1 MKATTA
7 KSISTNVNLIRARTA
22 QRARTGTTGTAAAV
36 CPATKVHFAKW
47 TLPFVDINNTTMTP
61 AAAIFF
67 YRLPADTEPVAW
79 KDPV

>member
-7 KSISTNVNLIRARTA
+7 KSISTNVNRIRARTE
-22 QRARTGTTGTAAAV
+22 QRARMGTTGTVAAA

-47 TLPFVDINNTTMTP
+47 TLPFVDISNTTMTL
-61 AAAIFF
+61 AVAIFF
-67 YRLPADTEPVAW
+67 YRLPADTERVAW